1 MPDEYKKQR
10 LDMVS
15 RQIEARGVNN
25 SAVLEAMRRVP
36 RHRFVP
42 EQHRGAAYQDR
53 PLPIGEGQ
61 TISQPF
67 MVAEMTA
74 ALVPSS
80 SDRILEIGTGSGYQT
95 AVLAAI
101 VAEVYTVERIHSL
114 QEQAKK
120 ILDELGYDNVRFSVG
135 DGTLGLPEHAPFDGI
150 LVTAGAPHVP
160 EPLKMQLAE
169 RGRLV
174 IPVGSRHYQD
184 LVRVTRRGDEFFEEK
199 LEGCTFVPLIGRE
212 GWQDG
217 V

>member
-1 MPDEYKKQR
+1 MADQHENKR
-10 LDMVS
+10 LKMVAK
-15 RQIEARGVNN
+15 QIEARGV
-25 SAVLEAMRRVP
+25 SHQAVLEAMRRVP
-36 RHRFVP
+36 RHIFVP
-42 EQHRGAAYQDR
+42 ETHCGAAYQDR

-67 MVAEMTA
+67 MVACMTA
-74 ALVPSS
+74 ALMPAPGERV
-80 SDRILEIGTGSGYQT
+80 LEIGTGSGYQA
-95 AVLAAI
+95 AVLAEI
-101 VAEVYTVERIHSL
+101 VREVHTVERISSL

-120 ILDELGYDNVRFSVG
+120 ILDELGYANIRFVLG
-135 DGTLGLPEHAPFDGI
+135 DGTVGLPGHAPFDGI
-150 LVTAGAPHVP
+150 IVTAGAPRVP
-160 EPLKMQLAE
+160 ESLKAQLAE

-184 LVRVTRRGDEFFEEK
+184 LVRVTRRGSEFYEES